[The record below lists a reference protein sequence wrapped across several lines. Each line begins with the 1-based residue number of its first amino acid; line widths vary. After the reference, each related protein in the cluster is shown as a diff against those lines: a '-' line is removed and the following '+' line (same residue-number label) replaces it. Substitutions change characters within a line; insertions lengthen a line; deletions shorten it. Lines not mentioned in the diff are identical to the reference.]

1 MKEMTVL
8 EQEMD
13 ALMQSITHKID
24 YHREKMMNANTRLKR
39 EWHESELNFYER
51 KGKKIRDLI
60 IRLEVHNMEYISEEF
75 KTTMDF
81 SR

>member
-1 MKEMTVL
+1 MKEMNVL
-8 EQEMD
+8 QQKMD
-13 ALMQSITHKID
+13 AVMQSTTDKID
-24 YHREKMMNANTRLKR
+24 YHQSKMMDVNTSLSR

-60 IRLEVHNMEYISEEF
+60 IRLEVHNMDYISEEF